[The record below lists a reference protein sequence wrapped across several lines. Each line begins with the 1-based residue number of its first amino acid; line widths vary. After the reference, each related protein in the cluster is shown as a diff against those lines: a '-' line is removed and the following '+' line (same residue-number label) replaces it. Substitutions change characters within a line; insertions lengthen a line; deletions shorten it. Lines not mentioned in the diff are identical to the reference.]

1 MGEVGRG
8 MLKAPKQPFS
18 SSGSQSSNV
27 GWSILKWQRR
37 RPVIDVY
44 PALRGKPSDM
54 VPKGGRGG
62 DRSVLAAK
70 REAHNGSRC
79 WCGAARWADTSALKK
94 IGYSM
99 EVGVEED
106 KLRHGGRRRRR

>member
-44 PALRGKPSDM
+44 PALRGKPSDR
-54 VPKGGRGG
+54 VPKGGGAETEAYCQRSEKHTMEVDAGAVQRGG
-62 DRSVLAAK
+62 QTL
-70 REAHNGSRC
+70 HLC
-79 WCGAARWADTSALKK
+79 L
-94 IGYSM
+94 Y
-99 EVGVEED
+99 
-106 KLRHGGRRRRR
+106 